1 MKPKLLIAE
10 DHLAMRAKVAS
21 LLNGGFDVVASVV
34 DGDSAVEE
42 ANKLMPDV
50 LVLDVSIPMLSGPDV
65 AKRLKAHG
73 CKAKIVFLSVST
85 DVDQINT
92 CFSAGGDAYVSKMR
106 MATDLSYAITEALA
120 GRTFVSP

>member
-10 DHLAMRAKVAS
+10 DHLAMRAKIAS
-21 LLNGGFDVVASVV
+21 LLNGGFDVVASVG

-73 CKAKIVFLSVST
+73 CRSNQHLLQRRRRRVCIKNADGYRPLLRNHRGSCWKDI
-85 DVDQINT
+85 
-92 CFSAGGDAYVSKMR
+92 CFSLGGA
-106 MATDLSYAITEALA
+106 EP
-120 GRTFVSP
+120 F